1 MNSGSYDKET
11 KVDMSSVVT
20 PKRNHDLS
28 WTALFSSEVKSMYIC
43 TNRMQEERNCNKII

>member
-1 MNSGSYDKET
+1 MNSGLYGKET

-28 WTALFSSEVKSMYIC
+28 CTALFSSEL
-43 TNRMQEERNCNKII
+43 